1 MPTKTKKTFKRLTIE
16 EERALICKC
25 VRGDEDAFET
35 FLNQF
40 DPHVHEAVLA
50 VESDEHSDGM
60 VTEEVRA
67 GYKRNDRLLRLARV
81 KVAKNK
87 GEDNG

>member
-1 MPTKTKKTFKRLTIE
+1 M
-16 EERALICKC
+16 LICKC

-35 FLNQF
+35 FLKQF

-60 VTEEVRA
+60 VTEKVRPA
-67 GYKRNDRLLRLARV
+67 QV